1 MVKSE
6 AAGAGHLGRIPE
18 LDGIRA
24 ISILLVIAAHGL
36 PLGPKILQLNYAAG
50 LMGMSLFFCLSG
62 FLITSMLMRGQEAMD
77 FLARRVTRILPSV
90 VLFLCILMALGMPLR
105 DFLLSLAFVSNYFPE
120 WLSGDW
126 PIGHLWSLCVEMQFY
141 LAIGLLTLL
150 LGRRAVWLIPPAC
163 LFITAVRVEAGAV
176 VDIATHL
183 RVDEILIGGCLALA
197 APAIAGN
204 VGLLARLRQFGP
216 VLISGV
222 AILWMASSHPEG
234 AWLGYLRPYFAGLLV
249 GLVVFAEWRPLRV
262 VLLLPVMRYVATISY
277 ALYVYHPLMMAG
289 FMNEG
294 SAAVRYLVKR
304 PISFGATLAA
314 AHLSTFYWEQRW
326 TQALA
331 ARRRRGAALTSAGG
345 QGGD

>member
-6 AAGAGHLGRIPE
+6 AGGAGHLGRIPE

-36 PLGPKILQLNYAAG
+36 PLGPKVLQLNYAAG

-62 FLITSMLMRGQEAMD
+62 FLITSMLMRGQQALD
-77 FLARRVTRILPSV
+77 FLARRIIRILPSV
-90 VLFLCILMALGMPLR
+90 ALFLSILLALGMPLR
-105 DFLLSLAFVSNYFPE
+105 NVLLSLTFVSNYFPE

-141 LAIGLLTLL
+141 IVIGFLTFL
-150 LGRRAVWLIPPAC
+150 LGRRAVWLIPPATVV
-163 LFITAVRVEAGAV
+163 ITLLRVQAGAT

-197 APAIAGN
+197 FPAIARN
-204 VGLLARLRQFGP
+204 ARLRALLRRYGP
-216 VLISGV
+216 LLICGV
-222 AILWMASSHPEG
+222 AALWVAASHPAG
-234 AWLGYLRPYFAGLLV
+234 GWLGYLRPYFAGLLV
-249 GLVVFAEWRPLRV
+249 GLIVFAEWQPLRA
-262 VLLLPVMRYVATISY
+262 VLLRPVMGYIATISY

-294 SAAVRYLVKR
+294 SVAVRYLVKR
-304 PISFGATLAA
+304 PISFAATLAA
-314 AHLSTFYWEQRW
+314 AHLSTFYWERRW
-326 TQALA
+326 TDALA
-331 ARRRRGAALTSAGG
+331 ARRRRGAALTPGPAGH
-345 QGGD
+345 